1 MRLGAA
7 FGNINMGTD
16 WGVIRGL
23 VHELEAA
30 GFDGIST
37 NDHVIGGHPDR
48 AGDQRVHTS
57 TTGVHE
63 PLVYLSFIAAVTER
77 VELATGVLLLPQRQT
92 TLVAKQCAELDLLSG
107 GRLRLGVG
115 IGRNWMEYE
124 ALNEAF
130 TNRGRRI
137 EEQVEV
143 LRHYWTSEHVTYQ
156 GQWHNLDRVGLN
168 PMPIQRPIPIWMGS
182 YFGFVNERVL
192 ERIGRM
198 ADGWMPQFPPADLV
212 RCPQTFA
219 RSPTSNSLVDQAFCA
234 IPTMRRFA
242 DTPLV
247 RCPQTFAR
255 SPTSNSL
262 VDQAFCAIPTMRRFA
277 DTPLEPILERVKGY
291 AHDAGRDPAELGIE
305 CAIRTRPDDDPARWV
320 DLAEAYRDLGATHL
334 KVFAAGDSP
343 AKTVATM
350 RQWLDAVGPV
360 VKAA

>member
-23 VHELEAA
+23 VHELEVA

-198 ADGWMPQFPPADLV
+198 ADGWMPQFPPADL
-212 RCPQTFA
+212 
-219 RSPTSNSLVDQAFCA
+219 
-234 IPTMRRFA
+234 
-242 DTPLV
+242 
-247 RCPQTFAR
+247 
-255 SPTSNSL
+255 
-262 VDQAFCAIPTMRRFA
+262 
-277 DTPLEPILERVKGY
+277 EPILDRVKAY
-291 AHDAGRDPAELGIE
+291 ASDAGRDPAELGIE

-334 KVFAAGDSP
+334 KVFSAGNSP
-343 AKTVATM
+343 AETVASM

-360 VKAA
+360 AKAA

>member
-63 PLVYLSFIAAVTER
+63 PLVYLSFIAAVTEQ

-198 ADGWMPQFPPADLV
+198 ADGWMPQFPPADL
-212 RCPQTFA
+212 
-219 RSPTSNSLVDQAFCA
+219 
-234 IPTMRRFA
+234 
-242 DTPLV
+242 
-247 RCPQTFAR
+247 
-255 SPTSNSL
+255 
-262 VDQAFCAIPTMRRFA
+262 
-277 DTPLEPILERVKGY
+277 EPILDRVKAY
-291 AHDAGRDPAELGIE
+291 ARDAGRDPAELGIE

-334 KVFAAGDSP
+334 KVFSSGNSP
-343 AKTVATM
+343 AETVASM
-350 RQWLDAVGPV
+350 RRWLDAVGPV
-360 VKAA
+360 AKAA